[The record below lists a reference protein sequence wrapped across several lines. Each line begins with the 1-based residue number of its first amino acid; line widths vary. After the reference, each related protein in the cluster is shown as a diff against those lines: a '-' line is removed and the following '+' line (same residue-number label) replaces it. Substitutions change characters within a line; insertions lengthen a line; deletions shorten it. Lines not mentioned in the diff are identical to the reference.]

1 MSNIQLMGC
10 PNPTLRMGKSKAG
23 PVVTDNGNFIIDA
36 PFDEVYMRDPTKLSY
51 QFKINDGPIG
61 SRFVFGVAEEAY
73 FGNLDGTVIIQSK
86 NGKTQKM
93 SVEEGKAKTQS
104 NGHQPQS
111 SFKA

>member
-51 QFKINDGPIG
+51 QFKIMTGLLE
-61 SRFVFGVAEEAY
+61 VVAEEAY

>member
-51 QFKINDGPIG
+51 QFKM
-61 SRFVFGVAEEAY
+61 FVFGVAEEAY